1 MPSYGER
8 RAYNDAL
15 AVLSASLTL
24 TPSSVFWL
32 RPFFFRCR
40 KELLERVAPD
50 RVSPV
55 VPTGILADF
64 SDFSCDPLTLY
75 TNNDCT
81 DTGE

>member
-55 VPTGILADF
+55 VPTVRGFL
-64 SDFSCDPLTLY
+64 LTFLIFLVTLIY
-75 TNNDCT
+75 K
-81 DTGE
+81 